1 MRSLIRPIGWISEL
15 CGGAAAL
22 CALGL
27 IAVTMIEVTSRYVFR
42 MPTLWAFDVAYM
54 LNGGGFML
62 ACALALKYNQ
72 HVSVDILSQSFRP
85 RLRRGI
91 EIVVFTALVLPAIG
105 LLCYAAWGQFWRAW
119 ITGELEQVSPWQPMV
134 WPFRL
139 MMAVGLSALWL
150 QVLARII
157 GGPPTDPPVNAHG

>member
-1 MRSLIRPIGWISEL
+1 MRAITRPIEWVSEI

-27 IAVTMIEVTSRYVFR
+27 IVVTMIEVTSRYVLR

-62 ACALALKYNQ
+62 GCALALKYNQ
-72 HVSVDILSQSFRP
+72 HVSVDILSQRFSP
-85 RLRRGI
+85 RLRRAI
-91 EIVVFTALVLPAIG
+91 EIVVFTALLLPAVG
-105 LLCYAAWGQFWRAW
+105 FLCYAAWGQFLKAW
-119 ITGELEQVSPWQPMV
+119 VTGEIEQVSPWQPVV

-150 QVLARII
+150 QILARILA
-157 GGPPTDPPVNAHG
+157 GPPKESPDIAHG